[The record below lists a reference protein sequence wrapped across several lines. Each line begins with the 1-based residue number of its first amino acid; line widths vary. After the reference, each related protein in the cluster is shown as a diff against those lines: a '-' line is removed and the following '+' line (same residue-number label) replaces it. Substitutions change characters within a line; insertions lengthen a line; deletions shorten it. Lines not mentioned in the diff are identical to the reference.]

1 MEKLKRRMIRAFV
14 ATIALLAVGLMIAC
28 QGPAGPA
35 GAAGAAGAAGGKAR
49 SGYFDGRSWWL
60 DGRRRPAKHGRR
72 PCKAAVRYLVA
83 QNFARAPEEDL
94 HQRRQSHVDENA
106 TPWRGADR

>member
-35 GAAGAAGAAGGKAR
+35 GAAGGK
-49 SGYFDGRSWWL
+49 GDQGLMGDPGDPVIPVLLEPTHW
-60 DGRRRPAKHGRR
+60 
-72 PCKAAVRYLVA
+72 
-83 QNFARAPEEDL
+83 
-94 HQRRQSHVDENA
+94 
-106 TPWRGADR
+106 